1 MRVLEGPSFM
11 ETLRE
16 EWDDLL
22 QAAPTATPFSTREW
36 VSTWWNFYGR
46 GRQALALEVREGK
59 DLVGLYPI
67 SISGG
72 PWRTLRAM
80 GTGPSD
86 YLHPLTREGYEAP
99 VAAVLAP
106 ALRDVKGVDLID
118 LHGIREDQPLS
129 SISTHDQA
137 RCLVLDLPP
146 TYDAFLASLGKSLR
160 YDVRRLDKSPFKEG
174 KATIQNYPPGDLAE
188 GMEILL
194 ELHRARWR
202 AKRLPG
208 AFVGRLVPF
217 QHAWTAEAAARG
229 WLWLSLLRVEGTPI
243 GALYAMTIGKQV
255 FYYQAGFAPTEGS
268 ISPGTLL
275 VAHTIRRAIEEG
287 KSRFDFLRG
296 DEDYKRRWK
305 PQNTFVDRRAVIP
318 LNARGKAG
326 AAWIEQASKVEAK
339 VREKLEG

>member
-22 QAAPTATPFSTREW
+22 LAAPTATPFSTREW
-36 VSTWWNFYGR
+36 ISTWWKFYGT
-46 GRQALALEVREGK
+46 GRKPLAVEVREGK
-59 DLVGLYPI
+59 DLVGLFPL
-67 SISGG
+67 SISSG

-86 YLHPLTREGYEAP
+86 YLHPLAREGFETTLAT
-99 VAAVLAP
+99 ALAP
-106 ALRDVKGVDLID
+106 ALRELKGVDLID

-160 YDVRRLDKSPFKEG
+160 YDVRRLDNSPFKEG

-188 GMEILL
+188 GMDVLL

-217 QHAWTAEAAARG
+217 QRAWTAEAAARG
-229 WLWLSLLRVEGTPI
+229 WLWLSVLRVEGTPI
-243 GALYAMTIGKQV
+243 GALYAMTVGKQV

-305 PQNTFVDRRAVIP
+305 PQNAFVDRRAVIA
-318 LNARGKAG
+318 LNARGKVG
-326 AAWIEQASKVEAK
+326 AAWIEQASKIEAMI
-339 VREKLEG
+339 REKLEG